1 MTDKLLIASEYRQ
14 KSDLADQCRLNGEHL
29 IKAENDWW
37 DICLAYL
44 INDQLSIAG
53 GYANFGNVL
62 NHHEDNVWAFQLKF
76 EF

>member
-1 MTDKLLIASEYRQ
+1 MIAAEYRQ
-14 KSDLADQCRLNGEHL
+14 KSDLLDQCTVGDEDL

-37 DICLAYL
+37 DICLAYVL
-44 INDQLSIAG
+44 NDQTTIAG

-62 NHHEDNVWAFQLKF
+62 NNREDNVWALQIKH